1 MRLDTE
7 LVNRKLYPTRSK
19 AAAAIGFGLVSVNG
33 KAATRASMAVGA
45 ADKIDAAPLP
55 YISGRGGLKLSR
67 ALQEFKIDPRGMT
80 CLDVGSSTGGFT
92 EVLLNSGAR
101 RIISVDVG
109 TNQMIPELRCDPR
122 VELFEETDI
131 RTLRP
136 TRDVDL
142 IVADVSFISL
152 AAVAPS
158 LAAWNAPQIIA
169 LIKPQFEVPRGV
181 AAKCNGVIKSA
192 RDRDYSI
199 EQVTSAFAKA
209 GFERAGLTESP
220 ITGGSG
226 NTEYLALFQRV
237 QKI

>member
-7 LVNRKLYPTRSK
+7 LVDRKLYPTRAK

-33 KAATRASMAVGA
+33 KVAARASMAVGA

-55 YISGRGGLKLSR
+55 YKSGRGGLKLSH
-67 ALQEFKIDPRGMT
+67 ALSEFKIDPRGMT

-92 EVLLNSGAR
+92 EVLLNSGAER
-101 RIISVDVG
+101 VISVDVG
-109 TNQMIPELRCDPR
+109 VNQMISELRDDPR

-131 RTLRP
+131 RAIRP
-136 TRDVDL
+136 MRDVDL

-152 AAVAPS
+152 TAIAPS
-158 LAAWNAPQIIA
+158 LAMWNAPQIIA
-169 LIKPQFEVPRGV
+169 LIKPQFEVPRAV

-209 GFERAGLTESP
+209 GFKRAGLTESP

-226 NTEYLALFQRV
+226 NMEYLALFRRV
-237 QKI
+237 